1 MQGLDRAPLT
11 NPTLGNQQ
19 SRGWFGYRP
28 HWLVSLK
35 QNYPELETDSR
46 LLSCNVLTCKS
57 SNGSGLA
64 PRTRIR
70 TRTRGTRTRRTRTK
84 KNENK
89 KDENKKQDRK
99 YGTHETTRSTLSYG
113 KPPMNVIPHHMSQE
127 GREWGD
133 ADRGTCIWPRRQTG
147 TIGHGLTQAIA
158 STMIDLGRSKW
169 LRNCRNSGQPGYFC

>member
-19 SRGWFGYRP
+19 SRGWFGHRA

-70 TRTRGTRTRRTRTK
+70 IRSK

-99 YGTHETTRSTLSYG
+99 YRTHETTRSTLSYG
-113 KPPMNVIPHHMSQE
+113 KPPMNVIPHHIPQE
-127 GREWGD
+127 GRKWGD
-133 ADRGTCIWPRRQTG
+133 TDRVHVYGHEGRRVRLGTASRKQ
-147 TIGHGLTQAIA
+147 LQA
-158 STMIDLGRSKW
+158 
-169 LRNCRNSGQPGYFC
+169 Q